1 MKKFQWRLQKVL
13 EIKKKQ
19 EQAKRVEL
27 FKNTEK
33 LAETRSELIM
43 QKKIM
48 ENISENIKKQN
59 PEKRLSQQELF
70 LKNAETNN
78 RKIKRLTQKEKKLR
92 QIQAQ
97 KTQEVMK
104 LRSLKE
110 ALEKLK
116 EKAKEKSKMQQEK
129 LEQKASDHQAAIKF
143 VRNKMVS

>member
-1 MKKFQWRLQKVL
+1 MKKFKWRLQKVL

-19 EQAKRVEL
+19 EQAKRAEL

-78 RKIKRLTQKEKKLR
+78 RKIKRLTQKEKKLQ
-92 QIQAQ
+92 QIQAK

-116 EKAKEKSKMQQEK
+116 EKAKEKFKMQQEK
-129 LEQKASDHQAAIKF
+129 LEQKASDHQAGIKF